1 MIQHLAKVWQYRYF
15 WASLVQLDL
24 RNRYRRSVLGIG
36 WSLLHPLALT
46 IVFCIAFGGI
56 LGSADWRKFAP
67 YLLSGLAVW
76 DFIKGS
82 LIFGCDSF
90 LRNEAYIRQSP
101 LPYSIYPLRA
111 VLGTF
116 IHFVISLGLV
126 IVAVMVLQE
135 STDVL
140 YRFLAVIPAI
150 LMLTIFCWSIATIAA
165 FANAYFHDTKHLIE
179 VMTQLLFFLTP
190 IMYSP
195 DVVVNKLGTWVL
207 ECNPAAYFLMLI
219 SHPLSQGTV
228 PSVDLYYSVAILT
241 AATFGLACVTM
252 AWLQK
257 RLIFQL

>member
-1 MIQHLAKVWQYRYF
+1 MIQHLKTVWQFRYF
-15 WASLVQLDL
+15 WSSLVQLDL

-46 IVFCIAFGGI
+46 VVFCIAFGGI
-56 LGSADWRKFAP
+56 LGSEDWRSFAP
-67 YLLSGLAVW
+67 YLLAGLAVW
-76 DFIKGS
+76 DFLKGS
-82 LIFGCDSF
+82 LIIGSDSF
-90 LRNEAYIRQSP
+90 MRNEAYIRQSP

-116 IHFVISLGLV
+116 IHFVISLALV
-126 IVAVMVLQE
+126 LVTVMVLQE

-140 YRFLAVIPAI
+140 YRFVGVIPAI
-150 LMLTIFCWSIATIAA
+150 LMLVVFCWSIATIAA

-179 VMTQLLFFLTP
+179 VVTQLLFFLTP
-190 IMYSP
+190 IMYVP
-195 DVVVNKLGTWVL
+195 DKIVNKLGTWVL

-219 SHPLSQGTV
+219 SHPLAQGTV
-228 PSVDLYYSVAILT
+228 PSMDLYITTGTMT
-241 AATFGLACVTM
+241 ALTFGLACCTM